1 MPPHRLYNHKIKL
14 EGEVNYGFSP
24 LYNILTLELI
34 ILKKYLV
41 KNLNK
46 GFIKASQAPF
56 TSSILFAK
64 KPNSGLRFY
73 IDFHKLNAIT

>member
-1 MPPHRLYNHKIKL
+1 MLPYRLYNYKIKL
-14 EGEVNYGFSP
+14 EGEVNLRFSP

-46 GFIKASQAPF
+46 GFIKVS
-56 TSSILFAK
+56 
-64 KPNSGLRFY
+64 
-73 IDFHKLNAIT
+73 